1 MYMLESFAGPE
12 TILLLYVP
20 SSDPKLHLKL
30 ASMTLQALVNTEASD
45 PRPYETRVEMTSELA
60 QAALNIDSEATTERL
75 ELAINNAFTAEAAK
89 RIMSLE
95 RELGSS
101 SDVRALLENRQKT
114 RDTILAI
121 LKRKPDLLKPF
132 LERKPLSPELMKS
145 RQQMR
150 ALLDA
155 ARKER

>member
-1 MYMLESFAGPE
+1 
-12 TILLLYVP
+12 
-20 SSDPKLHLKL
+20 
-30 ASMTLQALVNTEASD
+30 MTLQALVNTEASD